1 MVATQQEDAVGV
13 LDLEG
18 EEEADGLD
26 ALAPAVD
33 VVAQEQIGGLGREA
47 SVLEEAQHVV
57 VLAVDV
63 AADLDG
69 GVDLDEHGLGEED
82 GLHMFDESENF

>member
-26 ALAPAVD
+26 ALAP
-33 VVAQEQIGGLGREA
+33 AQEQIGGLGREA